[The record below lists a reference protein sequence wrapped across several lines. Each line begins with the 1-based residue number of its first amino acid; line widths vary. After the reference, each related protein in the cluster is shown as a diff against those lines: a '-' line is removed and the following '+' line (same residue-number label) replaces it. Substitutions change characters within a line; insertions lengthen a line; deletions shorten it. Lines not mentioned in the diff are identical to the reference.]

1 MEAEALRVLLGLL
14 FLVIGIALF
23 AGAIVIRLQTEK
35 EVKGARKILWNNLF
49 PYWNSSDFSE
59 KGNTLRKTYNIIY
72 FALIV
77 YSLALVI
84 FMKANDGTVQL

>member
-1 MEAEALRVLLGLL
+1 MEAEASRVLLGLL

-23 AGAIVIRLQTEK
+23 AGAIVIRLQMEK
-35 EVKGARKILWNNLF
+35 EVKGGSKILRNNLF

-77 YSLALVI
+77 YTLALVI
-84 FMKANDGTVQL
+84 FMKAND

>member
-1 MEAEALRVLLGLL
+1 MEAEASRVLLGLL

-23 AGAIVIRLQTEK
+23 AGAIVIKLQMEK
-35 EVKGARKILWNNLF
+35 EVKGGRKILWNNLL
-49 PYWNSSDFSE
+49 PYWNANDFSE
-59 KGNTLRKTYNIIY
+59 KGNKLRKTYNTIY

-84 FMKANDGTVQL
+84 FMKGND

>member
-1 MEAEALRVLLGLL
+1 MEAEASQVLLGIL

-23 AGAIVIRLQTEK
+23 GGAIVIRLQMEN
-35 EVKGARKILWNNLF
+35 EVKGGRKVLWNNVF

-59 KGNTLRKTYNIIY
+59 KGNTLRKTYNVIY

-84 FMKANDGTVQL
+84 FMKGND

>member
-1 MEAEALRVLLGLL
+1 MEAEASRVLLGLL

-23 AGAIVIRLQTEK
+23 AGAIVIRLQMEK
-35 EVKGARKILWNNLF
+35 EVKGGRKILWNNLF

-59 KGNTLRKTYNIIY
+59 KGNALRKAYNIIY

-84 FMKANDGTVQL
+84 FMKASD

>member
-1 MEAEALRVLLGLL
+1 MEAEASRVLLGLL

-23 AGAIVIRLQTEK
+23 AGAIVTRLQMEK
-35 EVKGARKILWNNLF
+35 EVKGGRKILSNHFFL
-49 PYWNSSDFSE
+49 YWNSSDFSE

-77 YSLALVI
+77 YSLALFI
-84 FMKANDGTVQL
+84 FMKAND

>member
-1 MEAEALRVLLGLL
+1 MLLGLL
-14 FLVIGIALF
+14 FLVIGVALF
-23 AGAIVIRLQTEK
+23 AGAIAIRLKMES
-35 EVKGARKILWNNLF
+35 EVKGGRKILWNNYL

-77 YSLALVI
+77 YSIALII
-84 FMKANDGTVQL
+84 FMKAND